1 MAYGR
6 QLLTLDQLQVVG
18 DLLQDGEAGQHQA
31 VGASQPSMLTPIWPV
46 PLAALHH
53 QHSKKLLLCPHY
65 MIKSYA
71 EVQREAIK
79 PRMTPHCT

>member
-1 MAYGR
+1 MAYET

-53 QHSKKLLLCPHY
+53 HHSK
-65 MIKSYA
+65 
-71 EVQREAIK
+71 
-79 PRMTPHCT
+79 